1 MPLRTSL
8 KTLVAF
14 SLTALVAISAQ
25 AQIEEVIV
33 TAQKRAESIQD
44 VPISM
49 QALGGSDIEKFEIK
63 RADDITRFMANVQA
77 AAPVSD
83 THMNYYIRGIGESNF
98 HANSVGAVG
107 LYLDQVALH
116 SPLSSAF
123 SLFDIKRVEVLRGP
137 QNTLFG
143 KNTTGGAIQYH
154 TNKPEI
160 GGETNGYLDLTYGRW
175 NQWDVEAGWGTAI
188 TDTLAFRVAGTTH
201 NRDGII
207 ENLITGQDLWDTERH
222 SGRAQLLWAPTD
234 DVEVLFNVH
243 GGVNRG
249 GNISYNNWGTQD
261 PANPQLPCAVPVA
274 DFEPGIPCADGGGV
288 VHTGNWDESQTSL
301 QNLRNDLDNWG
312 ANITLK
318 WDLGWAEMTSI
329 TAYESNA
336 MVRNE
341 DSSDAPSVLFAFLQE
356 SELDQW
362 SQEIRF
368 ASQGDDNY
376 RWILGGFYFF
386 EEQLLTTVVRRA
398 PPGVSPLPPGVTY
411 PPGSFTIL
419 PSVVFFQDDEE
430 WSIYGQG
437 EYDFNDQ
444 LTITLGIRGSWETK
458 EGWNLAQVGNGGQ
471 FAPDQFIGKDEVLF
485 NPLFV
490 VGRDPLHQKSEE
502 WGGKAGV
509 DYRFND
515 DFLVYFNALRGFK
528 SGGFSVAALQA
539 ILGEAATDVLPE
551 TLVTYEGGFKSEWF
565 DGTVQFNAAVFM
577 NEWTNQQIFSL
588 ILRGGIVLPLLINVP
603 ETSNWGADMDA
614 TWVPG
619 DGWHLQL
626 GLGFI
631 NSEVDDAT
639 DLPTVTVGN
648 ELPYN
653 PEFSLAGLVRKEW
666 DMAGGVVALQ
676 TDFQYHASQTYD
688 IENKPESSEDSFF
701 EIGVRGSYTFGPND
715 RYTVAAWGKNLTGT
729 DYCTNIGDL
738 RGGLSETQTCTPYI
752 GDPTYGVSARLNWN

>member
-1 MPLRTSL
+1 MPSSTSL
-8 KTLVAF
+8 KTVVTL
-14 SLTALVAISAQ
+14 ALVLCAVSTF
-25 AQIEEVIV
+25 AQIEEIIV

-49 QALGGSDIEKFEIK
+49 QALGGSDIENFEIK
-63 RADDITRFMANVQA
+63 RADDITRFMANVHA

-83 THMNYYIRGIGESNF
+83 TQMNYYIRGIGESNF

-123 SLFDIKRVEVLRGP
+123 AIFDIARVEVLRGP

-154 TNKPEI
+154 TNKPELD
-160 GGETNGYLDLTYGRW
+160 GETNGYLDLTYGRW

-188 TDTLAFRVAGTTH
+188 TDTLAFRVAGVTH

-274 DFEPGIPCADGGGV
+274 DFEPGIPCADGAGV

-341 DSSDAPSVLFAFLQE
+341 DSSDQPSVLFAFLQE

-368 ASQGDDNY
+368 TSQGDDNY

-430 WSIYGQG
+430 WSVYGQG
-437 EYDFNDQ
+437 EYDFNDK

-471 FAPDQFIGKDEVLF
+471 FAPDQFIGKDEVLL

-490 VGRDPLHQKSEE
+490 VGRDPLHQKSKE

-515 DFLVYFNALRGFK
+515 DFMVYFNALRGFK

-565 DGTVQFNAAVFM
+565 DGTVQWNAAVFM
-577 NEWTNQQIFSL
+577 NQWTNQQIFSL
-588 ILRGGIVLPLLINVP
+588 ILRGGIILPLLINVP
-603 ETSNWGADMDA
+603 ETSNWGADMDV

-631 NSEVDDAT
+631 DSEVDDAT

-653 PEFSLAGLVRKEW
+653 PEFSLAGLARKEW
-666 DMAGGVVALQ
+666 EMAGGTVALQ

-688 IENKPESSEDSFF
+688 IENKPENGEDSFF
-701 EIGVRGSYTFGPND
+701 EIGVRGSYTFGPDD
-715 RYTVAAWGKNLTGT
+715 RYTVSAWGKNLTGK